1 MMISPESYYEM
12 NLKGKAAEQ
21 IMSAIRGLKNEIGH
35 LKNVME
41 HPDYGS
47 EPIMCPS
54 ESTRLWCTREYLER
68 AKIALAEAGGIY
80 KPSQSELKA
89 LEFDNN
95 LSAISK
101 IVFSI
106 GEYFGGYE
114 TRTISLDGG
123 DLQVSVQHSLSIESE
138 KPQTEFIL
146 PFDKDEFMDE
156 LSRLHIGEWRSSY
169 NPERF
174 GYVVLDGTQWELEIH
189 YNNGSKPFKSHGSN
203 SFPYNFNEFREL
215 LGIDTSIDE
224 DEEDQDEPV
233 TI

>member
-138 KPQTEFIL
+138 KPQTE
-146 PFDKDEFMDE
+146 
-156 LSRLHIGEWRSSY
+156 LSYLLTKMSSWT
-169 NPERF
+169 N
-174 GYVVLDGTQWELEIH
+174 
-189 YNNGSKPFKSHGSN
+189 
-203 SFPYNFNEFREL
+203 
-215 LGIDTSIDE
+215 
-224 DEEDQDEPV
+224 
-233 TI
+233 

>member
-12 NLKGKAAEQ
+12 NLKGKTAEQ

-41 HPDYGS
+41 HPNYGS

-68 AKIALAEAGGIY
+68 AKIALAEAGGVY
-80 KPSQSELKA
+80 KPSQSELKTI
-89 LEFDNN
+89 EFENN

-101 IVFSI
+101 IVFTI
-106 GEYFGGYE
+106 GGYFGGYE
-114 TRTISLDGG
+114 TREISLDCG
-123 DLQVSVQHSLSIESE
+123 DLQVNVQHSLPIEPE
-138 KPQTEFIL
+138 ETAVEFLL
-146 PFDKDEFMDE
+146 PYGKDEFMDE
-156 LSRLHIGEWRSSY
+156 LSRLHIGEWRGSY

-189 YNNGSKPFKSHGSN
+189 YNNGAKPFKSHGTN
-203 SFPYNFNEFREL
+203 SFPYNFNEFQEL
-215 LGIDTSIDE
+215 LGIDTSTEDNDE
-224 DEEDQDEPV
+224 NE
-233 TI
+233 

>member
-1 MMISPESYYEM
+1 MMISPETYYEM
-12 NLKGKAAEQ
+12 NLKGKTAEQ

-68 AKIALAEAGGIY
+68 AKVALAEAGGIY
-80 KPSQSELKA
+80 KPSQSELKSI
-89 LEFDNN
+89 EFENN

-101 IVFSI
+101 IVFTI
-106 GEYFGGYE
+106 GGYFGGYE
-114 TRTISLDGG
+114 TREVSLDGG
-123 DLQVSVQHSLSIESE
+123 DLQVNVQHSLSIEPE
-138 KPQTEFIL
+138 ETAVEFLL
-146 PFDKDEFMDE
+146 PYGKDEFLDE

-189 YNNGSKPFKSHGSN
+189 YNTEAKPFKSHGSN
-203 SFPYNFNEFREL
+203 SFPYNFDEFQEL

-224 DEEDQDEPV
+224 DEE
-233 TI
+233 

>member
-68 AKIALAEAGGIY
+68 AKIALAEAGSVY
-80 KPSQSELKA
+80 KPSQSELKTI
-89 LEFDNN
+89 EFENN

-101 IVFSI
+101 IVFTI
-106 GEYFGGYE
+106 GGYFGGYE
-114 TRTISLDGG
+114 TREISLDCG
-123 DLQVSVQHSLSIESE
+123 DLQVNVQHSLPIEPE
-138 KPQTEFIL
+138 ETAVPYG
-146 PFDKDEFMDE
+146 KDEFMDE
-156 LSRLHIGEWRSSY
+156 LSRLHIGEWRGSY
-169 NPERF
+169 SPERF

-189 YNNGSKPFKSHGSN
+189 YNNGAKPFKSHGTN
-203 SFPYNFNEFREL
+203 SFPYNFNEFQEL
-215 LGIDTSIDE
+215 LGIDTSTEDNDE
-224 DEEDQDEPV
+224 NE
-233 TI
+233 

>member
-12 NLKGKAAEQ
+12 NLKGKTAEQ

-41 HPDYGS
+41 HPNYGS

-68 AKIALAEAGGIY
+68 AKIALAEAGSVY
-80 KPSQSELKA
+80 KPSQSELKTI
-89 LEFDNN
+89 EFENN

-101 IVFSI
+101 IVFTI
-106 GEYFGGYE
+106 GGYFGGYE
-114 TRTISLDGG
+114 TREISLDCG
-123 DLQVSVQHSLSIESE
+123 DLQVNVQHSLPIEPE
-138 KPQTEFIL
+138 ETAVEFLL
-146 PFDKDEFMDE
+146 PYGKDEFMDE
-156 LSRLHIGEWRSSY
+156 LSRLHIGEWRGSY

-189 YNNGSKPFKSHGSN
+189 YNNGAKPFKSHGTN
-203 SFPYNFNEFREL
+203 SFPYNFNEFQEL
-215 LGIDTSIDE
+215 LGIDTSTEDNDE
-224 DEEDQDEPV
+224 NE
-233 TI
+233 